1 MANTKIINLKRYSK
15 KRVPKKVLKGGG
27 RLDKPAHRVEPNSRE
42 LGQTSLDKAG
52 PAEISMKKAD
62 HDVETIGRV
71 PLRDLN
77 MNRSRSVGRR
87 KR

>member
-27 RLDKPAHRVEPNSRE
+27 PLDKPAHRVEPNSRE

-62 HDVETIGRV
+62 FMKAAAAAKAEQQDDVPII
-71 PLRDLN
+71 
-77 MNRSRSVGRR
+77 S
-87 KR
+87 